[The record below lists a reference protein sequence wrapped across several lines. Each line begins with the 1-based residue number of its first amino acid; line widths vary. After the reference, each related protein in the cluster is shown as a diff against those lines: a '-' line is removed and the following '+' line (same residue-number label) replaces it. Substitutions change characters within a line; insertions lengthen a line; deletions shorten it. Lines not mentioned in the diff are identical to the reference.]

1 MRILI
6 LGANGYIGK
15 RLIPVL
21 VDRGYKVI
29 CCVRDKNR
37 LVIEPSLLEQV
48 EIREVDFLQKN
59 TIKNLPL
66 TIDIIFYL
74 IHSMSASIKDFV
86 SLEEEAA
93 NNFLEY
99 VEGTSVRQIIY
110 LTGIINEGE
119 KLSPHMQSRYNV
131 EKILKKSS
139 SSTTILRAAIIVGSG
154 SASFEII
161 RDLVEKLPVMVTP
174 KWVKSRIQPIAIR
187 DVIKFLTG
195 VIDHPATFNQTF
207 DIGGNDILSYKEMM
221 LEYSRVRNIKRFIFT
236 LPFMTPRLSSYWLY
250 FVTSTSYKLAVNLV
264 NSMKMDVVCKDNRLK
279 ELLEIEPLSYRKA
292 IELAFERIEQNMVLS
307 SWKDAF
313 ISSMPSRKVT
323 EFVRVPS
330 YGCFKD
336 VRINDLAGN
345 EEKTLERIWSVG
357 GERGWYYA
365 TFLWAIRGTIDRIA
379 GGVGLR
385 RGRTNPDEIHT
396 GDALDFWRV
405 VVADKAQKR
414 LLLYAEMKLPG
425 EAWLEFNID
434 DNMLIQTATFR
445 PRGLFGRLYWFGL
458 LPFHKLI
465 FKNMA
470 KRIAQG

>member
-1 MRILI
+1 
-6 LGANGYIGK
+6 
-15 RLIPVL
+15 
-21 VDRGYKVI
+21 
-29 CCVRDKNR
+29 
-37 LVIEPSLLEQV
+37 
-48 EIREVDFLQKN
+48 
-59 TIKNLPL
+59 
-66 TIDIIFYL
+66 
-74 IHSMSASIKDFV
+74 
-86 SLEEEAA
+86 
-93 NNFLEY
+93 
-99 VEGTSVRQIIY
+99 
-110 LTGIINEGE
+110 
-119 KLSPHMQSRYNV
+119 
-131 EKILKKSS
+131 
-139 SSTTILRAAIIVGSG
+139 
-154 SASFEII
+154 
-161 RDLVEKLPVMVTP
+161 
-174 KWVKSRIQPIAIR
+174 
-187 DVIKFLTG
+187 
-195 VIDHPATFNQTF
+195 
-207 DIGGNDILSYKEMM
+207 
-221 LEYSRVRNIKRFIFT
+221 
-236 LPFMTPRLSSYWLY
+236 
-250 FVTSTSYKLAVNLV
+250 
-264 NSMKMDVVCKDNRLK
+264 VVCKDNRLK

-313 ISSMPSRKVT
+313 ISSMPSQKVT

-330 YGCFKD
+330 HGCFKD
-336 VRINDLAGN
+336 VRINDLAGS
-345 EEKTLERIWSVG
+345 EEKALERIWSVG

-385 RGRTNPDEIHT
+385 RGRTNPDDIHT

-458 LPFHKLI
+458 LPFHKVI

>member
-21 VDRGYKVI
+21 VERGYEVI
-29 CCVRDKNR
+29 CCVRDKRR

-48 EIREVDFLQKN
+48 EVREVDFLQKD
-59 TIKNLPL
+59 TIANLPL
-66 TIDIIFYL
+66 SIDIVFYL

-99 VEGTSVRQIIY
+99 VEGTSARQIIY
-110 LTGIINEGE
+110 LTGIINDGE

-207 DIGGNDILSYKEMM
+207 DIGGPEVITYKEMM
-221 LEYSRVRNIKRFIFT
+221 LEYSRVRNIKRFIIT

-250 FVTSTSYKLAVNLV
+250 FVTTTSYKLAVNLV

-345 EEKTLERIWSVG
+345 EEKALERIWSVG

-385 RGRTNPDEIHT
+385 RGRTNPDDIHT

-458 LPFHKLI
+458 LPFHKVI